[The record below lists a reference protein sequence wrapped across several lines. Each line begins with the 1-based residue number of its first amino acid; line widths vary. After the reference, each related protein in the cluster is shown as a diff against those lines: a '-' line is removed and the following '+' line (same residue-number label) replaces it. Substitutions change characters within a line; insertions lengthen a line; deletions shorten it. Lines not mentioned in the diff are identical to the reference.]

1 MNLEPKKTTAS
12 GLPRMEVHECTDKIR
27 ITDDGEAY
35 YGITKKAAI
44 AEASRCLHC
53 PKPRCQIGCPNH
65 INIPEFV
72 FEIANG
78 NIAEAAKKLALQSTM
93 SAVCGRLCNQNKQCE
108 GSCVLG
114 IRGKPV
120 AIGALERFAADFV
133 RINGY
138 SSVPAC
144 KPPTGKYI
152 AIIGLGPAGITAAE
166 KLAEMG
172 HAVEVFE
179 GRDLPGGVMM
189 YGIPEFRLPRE
200 IVFERVSR
208 LEKMGVGIHYGIG
221 IGEPP
226 YSLDELRERYDAV
239 LVATG
244 AWKPITMYIAGEY
257 AKGVYTANE
266 FLGRFNLSTMAGDR
280 MMVSPI
286 RAKNVI
292 TIGGGNV
299 AIDTSRV
306 ALRCGAKSTLVY
318 RRTIKD
324 MPARADEI
332 ELARSEGVEMLENTL
347 QKKILYNESGSVY
360 GIECI
365 KTQMGEPD
373 ASGRRVP
380 VEIPGSEFIL
390 GCDTVILSTGS
401 KPRDRLAR
409 NCMHLKLNP
418 NGTIAVDPKT
428 LQTSMEGVFA
438 CGDVVTGP
446 LTIVAAMVQAKQVSE
461 SIDNYLKGGTP
472 DAAESASEPA
482 PDGAQK

>member
-1 MNLEPKKTTAS
+1 MSSENKKLTAS
-12 GLPRMEVHECTDKIR
+12 GLPRMDVHECTEKIR

-35 YGITKKAAI
+35 YGITKKAAM

-72 FEIANG
+72 YEIASG
-78 NIAEAAKKLALQSTM
+78 NVAEAAKKLASQSTM
-93 SAVCGRLCNQNKQCE
+93 SAICGRLCNQSKQCE

-120 AIGALERFAADFV
+120 AIGALERFAADYV
-133 RINGY
+133 RINGHTY
-138 SSVPAC
+138 IPEC
-144 KPPTGKYI
+144 KPPTGKHT

-166 KLAEMG
+166 KLTEMG

-179 GRDLPGGVMM
+179 GRDLPGGVTM

-200 IVFERVSR
+200 IVFERISR
-208 LEKMGVGIHYGIG
+208 LEKMGVNIHYGIG

-226 YSLDELRERYDAV
+226 YSLDELRERYDSV

-244 AWKPITMYIAGEY
+244 AWRPITMYIAGEY
-257 AKGVYTANE
+257 AKGVYTSNE
-266 FLGRFNLSTMAGDR
+266 FLARFNLSTMAGDR

-286 RAKNVI
+286 HAENVI

-306 ALRCGAKSTLVY
+306 ALRCGAKSTVVY
-318 RRTIKD
+318 RRTIEE

-332 ELARSEGVEMLENTL
+332 EIARSEGVEIIGNTL
-347 QKKILYNESGSVY
+347 QKKILYNQSGNVY
-360 GIECI
+360 GIECV

-380 VEIPGSEFIL
+380 VEIEGSEFVL
-390 GCDTVILSTGS
+390 NCDTVILSTGS

-418 NGTIAVDPKT
+418 NGTIAVDPNT
-428 LQTSMEGVFA
+428 LQTSMAGVFA

-446 LTIVAAMVQAKQVSE
+446 LTIVGAIVQAKQ
-461 SIDNYLKGGTP
+461 
-472 DAAESASEPA
+472 AAESMDKYLRGEL
-482 PDGAQK
+482 Q

>member
-1 MNLEPKKTTAS
+1 MSSENKKLTAS
-12 GLPRMEVHECTDKIR
+12 GLPRMDVHECTEKIR

-35 YGITKKAAI
+35 YGITKKTAM

-72 FEIANG
+72 YEIANG
-78 NIAEAAKKLALQSTM
+78 NVAEAAKKLASQSTM
-93 SAVCGRLCNQNKQCE
+93 SAICGRLCNQSKQCE

-120 AIGALERFAADFV
+120 AIGALERFAADYV
-133 RINGY
+133 RINGHTY
-138 SSVPAC
+138 IPEC
-144 KPPTGKYI
+144 KPPTGKHT

-166 KLAEMG
+166 KLTEMG

-179 GRDLPGGVMM
+179 GRDLPGGVTM

-200 IVFERVSR
+200 IVFERISR
-208 LEKMGVGIHYGIG
+208 LEKMGVNIHYGIG

-226 YSLDELRERYDAV
+226 YSLDELRERYDSV

-244 AWKPITMYIAGEY
+244 AWRPITMYIAGEY
-257 AKGVYTANE
+257 AKGVYTSNE
-266 FLGRFNLSTMAGDR
+266 FLARFNLSTMAGDR

-286 RAKNVI
+286 HAENVI

-306 ALRCGAKSTLVY
+306 ALRCGAKSTVVY
-318 RRTIKD
+318 RRTIEE

-332 ELARSEGVEMLENTL
+332 EIARSEGVEIIGNTL
-347 QKKILYNESGSVY
+347 QKKILYNQSGNVY
-360 GIECI
+360 GIECV

-380 VEIPGSEFIL
+380 VEIEGSEFVL
-390 GCDTVILSTGS
+390 NCDTVILSTGS

-418 NGTIAVDPKT
+418 NGTIAVDPNT

-446 LTIVAAMVQAKQVSE
+446 LTIVGAMVQAKQ
-461 SIDNYLKGGTP
+461 
-472 DAAESASEPA
+472 AAESMDKYLRGEL
-482 PDGAQK
+482 Q

>member
-1 MNLEPKKTTAS
+1 MSSENKKLTAS
-12 GLPRMEVHECTDKIR
+12 GLPRMDVHECTEKIR

-35 YGITKKAAI
+35 YGITKKAAM

-72 FEIANG
+72 YEIANG
-78 NIAEAAKKLALQSTM
+78 NVAEAAKKLATQSTM
-93 SAVCGRLCNQNKQCE
+93 SAICGRLCNQSKQCE

-120 AIGALERFAADFV
+120 AIGALERFAADYV
-133 RINGY
+133 RINGHTHI
-138 SSVPAC
+138 PEC
-144 KPPTGKYI
+144 KPPTGKHT

-166 KLAEMG
+166 KLSEMG

-179 GRDLPGGVMM
+179 GRDLPGGVTM

-200 IVFERVSR
+200 IVFERISR
-208 LEKMGVGIHYGIG
+208 LEKMGVNIHYGIG

-226 YSLDELRERYDAV
+226 YSLDELRERYDSV

-244 AWKPITMYIAGEY
+244 AWRPITMYIAGEY
-257 AKGVYTANE
+257 AKGVYTSNE
-266 FLGRFNLSTMAGDR
+266 FLARFNLSTMAGDR

-286 RAKNVI
+286 HAENVI

-306 ALRCGAKSTLVY
+306 ALRCGAKSTVVY
-318 RRTIKD
+318 RRSVEE

-332 ELARSEGVEMLENTL
+332 EIARSEGVEIIGNTL
-347 QKKILYNESGSVY
+347 QKKILYNKTGNVY
-360 GIECI
+360 GIECV
-365 KTQMGEPD
+365 KTQTGEPD

-380 VEIPGSEFIL
+380 VEIEGSEFVL
-390 GCDTVILSTGS
+390 NCDTVILSTGS

-418 NGTIAVDPKT
+418 NGTIAVDPQT
-428 LQTSMEGVFA
+428 LQTSMAGVFA

-446 LTIVAAMVQAKQVSE
+446 LTIVGAMVQAKQ
-461 SIDNYLKGGTP
+461 
-472 DAAESASEPA
+472 AAESMDKYLRGEL
-482 PDGAQK
+482 Q

>member
-1 MNLEPKKTTAS
+1 MSSENKKLTAS
-12 GLPRMEVHECTDKIR
+12 GLPRMDVHECTEKIR

-35 YGITKKAAI
+35 YGITKKAAM

-72 FEIANG
+72 YEIANG
-78 NIAEAAKKLALQSTM
+78 NVAEAAKKLATQSTM
-93 SAVCGRLCNQNKQCE
+93 SAICGRLCNQSKQCE

-120 AIGALERFAADFV
+120 AIGALERFAADYV
-133 RINGY
+133 RINGHTHI
-138 SSVPAC
+138 PEC
-144 KPPTGKYI
+144 KPPTGKHT

-166 KLAEMG
+166 KLSEMG

-179 GRDLPGGVMM
+179 GRDLPGGVTM

-200 IVFERVSR
+200 IVFERISR
-208 LEKMGVGIHYGIG
+208 LEKMGVNIHYGIG

-226 YSLDELRERYDAV
+226 YSLDELRERYDSV

-244 AWKPITMYIAGEY
+244 AWRPITMYIAGEY
-257 AKGVYTANE
+257 AKGVYTSNE
-266 FLGRFNLSTMAGDR
+266 FLARFNLSTMAGDR

-286 RAKNVI
+286 HAENVI

-306 ALRCGAKSTLVY
+306 ALRCGAKSTVVY
-318 RRTIKD
+318 RRSVEE

-332 ELARSEGVEMLENTL
+332 EIARSEGVEIIGNTL
-347 QKKILYNESGSVY
+347 QKKILYNKTGNVY
-360 GIECI
+360 GIECV

-380 VEIPGSEFIL
+380 VEIEGSEFVL
-390 GCDTVILSTGS
+390 NCDSVILSTGS

-418 NGTIAVDPKT
+418 NGTIAVDPQT
-428 LQTSMEGVFA
+428 LQTSMAGVFA

-446 LTIVAAMVQAKQVSE
+446 LTIVGAMVQAKQ
-461 SIDNYLKGGTP
+461 
-472 DAAESASEPA
+472 AAESMDKYLRGEL
-482 PDGAQK
+482 Q

>member
-1 MNLEPKKTTAS
+1 MSSENKKLTAS
-12 GLPRMEVHECTDKIR
+12 GLPRMDVHECTEKIR

-35 YGITKKAAI
+35 YGITKKAAM

-72 FEIANG
+72 YEIANG
-78 NIAEAAKKLALQSTM
+78 NVAEAAKKLATQSTM
-93 SAVCGRLCNQNKQCE
+93 SAICGRLCNQSKQCE

-114 IRGKPV
+114 IRGKSV
-120 AIGALERFAADFV
+120 AIGALERFAADYV
-133 RINGY
+133 RINGHTHI
-138 SSVPAC
+138 PEC
-144 KPPTGKYI
+144 KPPTGKHT

-166 KLAEMG
+166 KLSEMG

-179 GRDLPGGVMM
+179 GRDLPGGVTM

-200 IVFERVSR
+200 IVFERISR
-208 LEKMGVGIHYGIG
+208 LEKMGVNIHYGIG

-226 YSLDELRERYDAV
+226 YSLDELRERYDSV

-244 AWKPITMYIAGEY
+244 AWRPITMYIAGEY
-257 AKGVYTANE
+257 AKGVYTSNE
-266 FLGRFNLSTMAGDR
+266 FLARFNLSTMAGDR

-286 RAKNVI
+286 HAENVI

-306 ALRCGAKSTLVY
+306 ALRCGAKSTVVY
-318 RRTIKD
+318 RRSVEE

-332 ELARSEGVEMLENTL
+332 EIARSEGVEIIGNTL
-347 QKKILYNESGSVY
+347 QKKILYNKSGNVY
-360 GIECI
+360 GIECV

-380 VEIPGSEFIL
+380 VEIEGSEFVL
-390 GCDTVILSTGS
+390 NCDTVILSTGS

-418 NGTIAVDPKT
+418 NGTIAVDPQT

-446 LTIVAAMVQAKQVSE
+446 LTIVGAMVQAKQ
-461 SIDNYLKGGTP
+461 
-472 DAAESASEPA
+472 AAESMDKYLRGEL
-482 PDGAQK
+482 Q

>member
-1 MNLEPKKTTAS
+1 MDVPEST
-12 GLPRMEVHECTDKIR
+12 EKIR
-27 ITDDGEAY
+27 ITEDGESY

-53 PKPRCQIGCPNH
+53 PKPRCQTGCPNH
-65 INIPEFV
+65 NNIPEFV

-78 NIAEAAKKLALQSTM
+78 NIANAAKKLAEQSTM
-93 SAVCGRLCNQNKQCE
+93 SAICGRLCNQNKQCE

-138 SSVPAC
+138 SAVPEC
-144 KPPTGKYI
+144 QKPTGKYV

-166 KLAEMG
+166 KLAQMG
-172 HAVEVFE
+172 HTVEVFE
-179 GRDLPGGVMM
+179 GRDLPGGVLM

-200 IVFERVSR
+200 IVFERISR
-208 LEKMGVGIHYGIG
+208 LEKMGVRIHYGIG

-226 YSLDELRERYDAV
+226 YSLDELNERYDSV

-244 AWKPITMYIAGEY
+244 AWKPITMYIPGEY
-257 AKGVYTANE
+257 AKGVYSSNE
-266 FLGRFNLSTMAGDR
+266 FLSRFNLSTMAGDT
-280 MMVSPI
+280 MMVSPVH
-286 RAKNVI
+286 AKHAV

-299 AIDTSRV
+299 AMDTSRV

-318 RRTIKD
+318 RRSISE

-332 ELARSEGVEMLENTL
+332 EIAQKEGVEMLENTL
-347 QKKILYNESGSVY
+347 QKKILYNEAGCVY
-360 GIECI
+360 GIQCI
-365 KTQMGEPD
+365 KTKMGEPD

-380 VEIPGSEFIL
+380 VEIPGSEFVL
-390 GCDTVILSTGS
+390 ECDTVILSTGS

-409 NCMHLKLNP
+409 NCMHLKLNS
-418 NGTIAVDPKT
+418 NGTIAVDPQT
-428 LQTSMEGVFA
+428 LQTSMDGVFA

-446 LTIVAAMVQAKQVSE
+446 LTIVGAMVQAKQAVE
-461 SIDNYLKGGTP
+461 AMDKYMRGELK
-472 DAAESASEPA
+472 
-482 PDGAQK
+482 

>member
-1 MNLEPKKTTAS
+1 MSSENKKLTAS
-12 GLPRMEVHECTDKIR
+12 GLPRMDVHECTEKIR

-35 YGITKKAAI
+35 YGITKKAAM

-72 FEIANG
+72 YEIANG
-78 NIAEAAKKLALQSTM
+78 NVAEAAKKLATQSTM
-93 SAVCGRLCNQNKQCE
+93 SAICGRLCNQSKQCE

-120 AIGALERFAADFV
+120 AIGALERFAADYV
-133 RINGY
+133 RINGHTHI
-138 SSVPAC
+138 PEC
-144 KPPTGKYI
+144 KPPTGKHT

-166 KLAEMG
+166 KLSEMG

-179 GRDLPGGVMM
+179 GRDLPGGVTM

-200 IVFERVSR
+200 IVFERISL
-208 LEKMGVGIHYGIG
+208 LEKMGVNIHYGIG

-226 YSLDELRERYDAV
+226 YSLDELRERYDSV

-244 AWKPITMYIAGEY
+244 AWRPITMYIAGEY
-257 AKGVYTANE
+257 AKGVYTSNE
-266 FLGRFNLSTMAGDR
+266 FLARFNLSTMAGDR

-286 RAKNVI
+286 HAENVI

-306 ALRCGAKSTLVY
+306 ALRCGAKSTVVY
-318 RRTIKD
+318 RRSVEE

-332 ELARSEGVEMLENTL
+332 EIARSEGVEIIGNTL
-347 QKKILYNESGSVY
+347 QKKILYNKTGNVY
-360 GIECI
+360 GIECV

-380 VEIPGSEFIL
+380 VEIEGSEFVL
-390 GCDTVILSTGS
+390 NCDTVILSTGS

-418 NGTIAVDPKT
+418 NGTIAVDPQT
-428 LQTSMEGVFA
+428 LQTSMAGVFA

-446 LTIVAAMVQAKQVSE
+446 LTIVGAMVQAKQ
-461 SIDNYLKGGTP
+461 
-472 DAAESASEPA
+472 AAESMDKYLRGEL
-482 PDGAQK
+482 Q

>member
-1 MNLEPKKTTAS
+1 MSSENKKLTAS
-12 GLPRMEVHECTDKIR
+12 GLPRMDVHECTEKIR

-35 YGITKKAAI
+35 YGITKKAAM

-72 FEIANG
+72 YEIANG
-78 NIAEAAKKLALQSTM
+78 NVAEAAKKLASQSTM
-93 SAVCGRLCNQNKQCE
+93 SAICGRLCNQSKQCE

-120 AIGALERFAADFV
+120 AIGALERFAADYV
-133 RINGY
+133 RINGHTY
-138 SSVPAC
+138 IPEC
-144 KPPTGKYI
+144 KPPTGKHT

-166 KLAEMG
+166 KLTEMG

-179 GRDLPGGVMM
+179 GRDLPGGVTM

-200 IVFERVSR
+200 IVFERISR
-208 LEKMGVGIHYGIG
+208 LEKMGVNIHYGIG

-226 YSLDELRERYDAV
+226 YSLDELRERYDSV

-244 AWKPITMYIAGEY
+244 AWRPITMYIAGEY
-257 AKGVYTANE
+257 AKGVYTSNE
-266 FLGRFNLSTMAGDR
+266 FLARFNLSTMAGDR

-286 RAKNVI
+286 HAENVI

-306 ALRCGAKSTLVY
+306 ALRCGAKSTVVY
-318 RRTIKD
+318 RRTIEE

-332 ELARSEGVEMLENTL
+332 EIARSEGVEIIGNTL
-347 QKKILYNESGSVY
+347 QKKILYNQSGNVY
-360 GIECI
+360 GIECV

-380 VEIPGSEFIL
+380 VEIEGSEFVL
-390 GCDTVILSTGS
+390 NCDTVILSTGS

-418 NGTIAVDPKT
+418 NGTIAVDPNT
-428 LQTSMEGVFA
+428 LQTSMAGVFA

-446 LTIVAAMVQAKQVSE
+446 LTIVGAMVQAKQ
-461 SIDNYLKGGTP
+461 
-472 DAAESASEPA
+472 AAESMDKYLRGEL
-482 PDGAQK
+482 Q

>member
-1 MNLEPKKTTAS
+1 MSSENKKLTAS
-12 GLPRMEVHECTDKIR
+12 GLPRMDVHECTEKIR

-35 YGITKKAAI
+35 YGITKKAAM

-72 FEIANG
+72 YEIANG
-78 NIAEAAKKLALQSTM
+78 NVAEAAKKLATQSTM
-93 SAVCGRLCNQNKQCE
+93 SAICGRLCNQSKQCE

-120 AIGALERFAADFV
+120 AIGALERFAADYV
-133 RINGY
+133 RINGHTHI
-138 SSVPAC
+138 PEC
-144 KPPTGKYI
+144 KPPTGKHT

-166 KLAEMG
+166 KLSEMG

-179 GRDLPGGVMM
+179 GRDLPGGVTM

-200 IVFERVSR
+200 IVFERISR
-208 LEKMGVGIHYGIG
+208 LEKMGVNIHYGIG

-226 YSLDELRERYDAV
+226 YSLDELRERYDSV

-244 AWKPITMYIAGEY
+244 AWRPITMYIAGEY
-257 AKGVYTANE
+257 AKGVYTSNE
-266 FLGRFNLSTMAGDR
+266 FLARFNLSTMAGDR

-286 RAKNVI
+286 HAENVI

-306 ALRCGAKSTLVY
+306 ALRCGAKSTVVY
-318 RRTIKD
+318 RRSVEE

-332 ELARSEGVEMLENTL
+332 EIARSEGVEIIGTTL
-347 QKKILYNESGSVY
+347 QKKILYNKTGNVY
-360 GIECI
+360 GIECV

-380 VEIPGSEFIL
+380 VEIEGSEFVL
-390 GCDTVILSTGS
+390 NCDTVILSTGS

-418 NGTIAVDPKT
+418 NGTIAVDPQT
-428 LQTSMEGVFA
+428 LQTSMAGVFA

-446 LTIVAAMVQAKQVSE
+446 LTIVGAMVQAKQ
-461 SIDNYLKGGTP
+461 
-472 DAAESASEPA
+472 AAESMDKYLRGEL
-482 PDGAQK
+482 Q

>member
-1 MNLEPKKTTAS
+1 MSSENKKLTAS
-12 GLPRMEVHECTDKIR
+12 GLPRMDVHECTEKIR

-35 YGITKKAAI
+35 YGITKKAAM

-53 PKPRCQIGCPNH
+53 PKPRCQTGCPNH

-72 FEIANG
+72 YEIANG
-78 NIAEAAKKLALQSTM
+78 NVAEAAKKLATQSTM
-93 SAVCGRLCNQNKQCE
+93 SAICGRLCNQSKQCE

-120 AIGALERFAADFV
+120 AIGALERFAADYV
-133 RINGY
+133 RINGHTHI
-138 SSVPAC
+138 PEC
-144 KPPTGKYI
+144 KPPTGKHT

-166 KLAEMG
+166 KLSEMG

-179 GRDLPGGVMM
+179 GRDLPGGVTM

-200 IVFERVSR
+200 IVFERISR
-208 LEKMGVGIHYGIG
+208 LEKMGVNIHYGIG

-226 YSLDELRERYDAV
+226 YSLDELRERYDSV

-244 AWKPITMYIAGEY
+244 AWRPITMYIAGEY
-257 AKGVYTANE
+257 AKGVYTSNE
-266 FLGRFNLSTMAGDR
+266 FLARFNLSTMAGDR

-286 RAKNVI
+286 HAENVI

-306 ALRCGAKSTLVY
+306 ALRCGAKSTVVY
-318 RRTIKD
+318 RRSVEE

-332 ELARSEGVEMLENTL
+332 EIARSEGVEIIGNTL
-347 QKKILYNESGSVY
+347 QKKILYNKTGNVY
-360 GIECI
+360 GIECV

-380 VEIPGSEFIL
+380 VEIEGSEFVL
-390 GCDTVILSTGS
+390 NCDTVILSTGS

-418 NGTIAVDPKT
+418 NGTIAVDPQT
-428 LQTSMEGVFA
+428 LQTSMAGVFA

-446 LTIVAAMVQAKQVSE
+446 LTIVGAMVQAKQ
-461 SIDNYLKGGTP
+461 
-472 DAAESASEPA
+472 AAESMDKYLRGEL
-482 PDGAQK
+482 Q

>member
-1 MNLEPKKTTAS
+1 MSSENKKLTAS
-12 GLPRMEVHECTDKIR
+12 GLPRMDVHECTEKIR

-35 YGITKKAAI
+35 YGITKKAAM

-53 PKPRCQIGCPNH
+53 PKPRCQIGCPKH

-72 FEIANG
+72 YEIANG
-78 NIAEAAKKLALQSTM
+78 NVAEAAKKLATQSTM
-93 SAVCGRLCNQNKQCE
+93 SAICGRLCNQSKQCE

-120 AIGALERFAADFV
+120 AIGALERFAADYV
-133 RINGY
+133 RINGHTHI
-138 SSVPAC
+138 PEC
-144 KPPTGKYI
+144 KPPTGKHT

-166 KLAEMG
+166 KLSEMG

-179 GRDLPGGVMM
+179 GRDLPGGVTM

-200 IVFERVSR
+200 IVFERISL
-208 LEKMGVGIHYGIG
+208 LEKMGVNIHYGIG

-226 YSLDELRERYDAV
+226 YSLDELRERYDSV

-244 AWKPITMYIAGEY
+244 AWRPITMYIAGEY
-257 AKGVYTANE
+257 AKGVYTSNE
-266 FLGRFNLSTMAGDR
+266 FLARFNLSTMAGDR

-286 RAKNVI
+286 HAENVI

-306 ALRCGAKSTLVY
+306 ALRCGAKSTVVY
-318 RRTIKD
+318 RRSVEE

-332 ELARSEGVEMLENTL
+332 EIARSEGVEIIGNTL
-347 QKKILYNESGSVY
+347 QKKILYNKTGNVY
-360 GIECI
+360 GIECV

-380 VEIPGSEFIL
+380 VEIEGSEFVL
-390 GCDTVILSTGS
+390 NCDTVILSTGS

-418 NGTIAVDPKT
+418 NGTIAVDPQT
-428 LQTSMEGVFA
+428 LQTSMAGVFA

-446 LTIVAAMVQAKQVSE
+446 LTIVGAMVQAKQ
-461 SIDNYLKGGTP
+461 
-472 DAAESASEPA
+472 AAESMDKYLRGEL
-482 PDGAQK
+482 Q

>member
-1 MNLEPKKTTAS
+1 MSSENKKLTAS
-12 GLPRMEVHECTDKIR
+12 GLPRMDVHECTEKIR

-35 YGITKKAAI
+35 YGITKKAAM

-53 PKPRCQIGCPNH
+53 PKPRCQTACPNH

-72 FEIANG
+72 YEIANG
-78 NIAEAAKKLALQSTM
+78 NVAEAAKKLATQSTM
-93 SAVCGRLCNQNKQCE
+93 SAICGRLCNQSKQCE

-120 AIGALERFAADFV
+120 AIGALERFAADYV
-133 RINGY
+133 RINGHTHI
-138 SSVPAC
+138 PEC
-144 KPPTGKYI
+144 KQPTGKHT

-166 KLAEMG
+166 KLSEMG

-179 GRDLPGGVMM
+179 GRDLPGGVTM

-200 IVFERVSR
+200 IVFERISR
-208 LEKMGVGIHYGIG
+208 LEKMGVNIHYGIG

-226 YSLDELRERYDAV
+226 YSLDELRERYDSV

-244 AWKPITMYIAGEY
+244 AWRPITMYIAGEY
-257 AKGVYTANE
+257 AKGVYTSNE
-266 FLGRFNLSTMAGDR
+266 FLARFNLSTMAGDR

-286 RAKNVI
+286 HAENVI

-306 ALRCGAKSTLVY
+306 ALRCGAKSTVVY
-318 RRTIKD
+318 RRSVEE

-332 ELARSEGVEMLENTL
+332 EIARSEGVEIIGNTL
-347 QKKILYNESGSVY
+347 QKKILYNKSGNVY
-360 GIECI
+360 GIECV

-373 ASGRRVP
+373 ASGRCVP
-380 VEIPGSEFIL
+380 VEIEGSEFVL
-390 GCDTVILSTGS
+390 NCDTVILSTGS

-418 NGTIAVDPKT
+418 NGTIAVDPQT

-446 LTIVAAMVQAKQVSE
+446 LTIVGAMVQAKQ
-461 SIDNYLKGGTP
+461 
-472 DAAESASEPA
+472 AAESMDKYLRGEL
-482 PDGAQK
+482 Q

>member
-1 MNLEPKKTTAS
+1 MSSENKKLTAS
-12 GLPRMEVHECTDKIR
+12 GLPRMDVHECTEKIR

-35 YGITKKAAI
+35 YGITKKAAM

-53 PKPRCQIGCPNH
+53 PKPRCQTGCPNH

-72 FEIANG
+72 YEIANG
-78 NIAEAAKKLALQSTM
+78 NVAEAAKKLASQSTM
-93 SAVCGRLCNQNKQCE
+93 SAICGRLCNQSKQCE

-114 IRGKPV
+114 IRGKSV
-120 AIGALERFAADFV
+120 AIGALERFAADYV
-133 RINGY
+133 RINGHTY
-138 SSVPAC
+138 IPEC
-144 KPPTGKYI
+144 KQPTGKHT

-166 KLAEMG
+166 KLTEMG

-179 GRDLPGGVMM
+179 GRDLPGGVTM

-200 IVFERVSR
+200 IVFERISR
-208 LEKMGVGIHYGIG
+208 LEKMGVNIHYGIG

-226 YSLDELRERYDAV
+226 YSLDELRERYDSV

-244 AWKPITMYIAGEY
+244 AWRPITMYIAGEY
-257 AKGVYTANE
+257 AKGVYTSNE
-266 FLGRFNLSTMAGDR
+266 FLARFNLSTMAGDR

-286 RAKNVI
+286 HAENVI

-306 ALRCGAKSTLVY
+306 ALRCGAKSTVVY
-318 RRTIKD
+318 RRTVEE

-332 ELARSEGVEMLENTL
+332 EIARSEGVEIIGNTL
-347 QKKILYNESGSVY
+347 QKKILYNKSGNVY
-360 GIECI
+360 GIECV
-365 KTQMGEPD
+365 KTKMGEPD
-373 ASGRRVP
+373 ASGRRAP
-380 VEIPGSEFIL
+380 VEIEGSEFVL
-390 GCDTVILSTGS
+390 NCDTVILSTGS

-418 NGTIAVDPKT
+418 NGTLAVDPNT

-446 LTIVAAMVQAKQVSE
+446 LTIVGAMVQAKQ
-461 SIDNYLKGGTP
+461 
-472 DAAESASEPA
+472 AAESMDKYLRGEL
-482 PDGAQK
+482 

>member
-1 MNLEPKKTTAS
+1 MSSENKKLTAS
-12 GLPRMEVHECTDKIR
+12 GLPRMDVHECTEKIR

-35 YGITKKAAI
+35 YGITKKAAM

-53 PKPRCQIGCPNH
+53 PKPRCQTACPNH

-72 FEIANG
+72 YEIANG
-78 NIAEAAKKLALQSTM
+78 NVAEAAKKLATQSTM
-93 SAVCGRLCNQNKQCE
+93 SAICGRLCNQSKQCE

-120 AIGALERFAADFV
+120 AIGALERFAADYV
-133 RINGY
+133 RINGHTHI
-138 SSVPAC
+138 PEC
-144 KPPTGKYI
+144 KPPTGKHT

-166 KLAEMG
+166 KLSEMG

-179 GRDLPGGVMM
+179 GRDLPGGVTM

-200 IVFERVSR
+200 IVFERISR
-208 LEKMGVGIHYGIG
+208 LEKMGVNIHYGIG

-226 YSLDELRERYDAV
+226 YSLDELRERYDSV

-244 AWKPITMYIAGEY
+244 AWRPITMYIAGEY
-257 AKGVYTANE
+257 AKGVYTSNE
-266 FLGRFNLSTMAGDR
+266 FLARFNLSTMAGDR

-286 RAKNVI
+286 HAENVI

-306 ALRCGAKSTLVY
+306 ALRCGAKSTVVY
-318 RRTIKD
+318 RRSVEE

-332 ELARSEGVEMLENTL
+332 EIARSEGVEIIGNTL
-347 QKKILYNESGSVY
+347 QKKILYNKSGNVY
-360 GIECI
+360 GIECV

-380 VEIPGSEFIL
+380 VEIEGSEFVL
-390 GCDTVILSTGS
+390 NCDTVILSTGS

-418 NGTIAVDPKT
+418 NGTIAVNPQT

-438 CGDVVTGP
+438 SGDVVTGP
-446 LTIVAAMVQAKQVSE
+446 LTIVGAMVQAKQ
-461 SIDNYLKGGTP
+461 
-472 DAAESASEPA
+472 AAESMDKYLRGEL
-482 PDGAQK
+482 Q

>member
-1 MNLEPKKTTAS
+1 MSSENKKLTAS
-12 GLPRMEVHECTDKIR
+12 GLPRMDVHECTEKIR
-27 ITDDGEAY
+27 ITDDGESY
-35 YGITKKAAI
+35 YGITKKAAM

-72 FEIANG
+72 YEIANG
-78 NIAEAAKKLALQSTM
+78 NVAEAAKKLATQSTM
-93 SAVCGRLCNQNKQCE
+93 SAICGRLCNQSKQCE

-120 AIGALERFAADFV
+120 AIGALERFAADYV
-133 RINGY
+133 RINGHTHI
-138 SSVPAC
+138 PEC
-144 KPPTGKYI
+144 KPPTGKHT

-166 KLAEMG
+166 KLSEMG

-179 GRDLPGGVMM
+179 GRDLPGGVTM

-200 IVFERVSR
+200 IVFERISR
-208 LEKMGVGIHYGIG
+208 LEKMGVNIHYGIG

-226 YSLDELRERYDAV
+226 YSLDELRERYDSV

-244 AWKPITMYIAGEY
+244 AWRPITMYIAGEY
-257 AKGVYTANE
+257 AKGVYTSNE
-266 FLGRFNLSTMAGDR
+266 FLARFNLSTMAGDR

-286 RAKNVI
+286 HAENVI

-306 ALRCGAKSTLVY
+306 ALRCGAKSTVVY
-318 RRTIKD
+318 RRSVEE

-332 ELARSEGVEMLENTL
+332 EIARSEGVEIIGNTL
-347 QKKILYNESGSVY
+347 QKKILYNKSGNVY
-360 GIECI
+360 GIECV

-380 VEIPGSEFIL
+380 VEIEGSEFVL
-390 GCDTVILSTGS
+390 NCDTVILSTGS

-418 NGTIAVDPKT
+418 NGTIAVDPQT
-428 LQTSMEGVFA
+428 LQTSMAGVFA

-446 LTIVAAMVQAKQVSE
+446 LTIVGAMVQAKQ
-461 SIDNYLKGGTP
+461 
-472 DAAESASEPA
+472 AAESMDKYLRGEL
-482 PDGAQK
+482 Q

>member
-1 MNLEPKKTTAS
+1 MNSEKPKTIAS
-12 GLPRMEVHECTDKIR
+12 GLPRMEVCESTDKIR
-27 ITDDGEAY
+27 ITEDGEAY
-35 YGITKKAAI
+35 YGITKKAAM

-53 PKPRCQIGCPNH
+53 PKPRCQVGCPNH
-65 INIPEFV
+65 INIPEFIL
-72 FEIANG
+72 EIANG
-78 NIAEAAKKLALQSTM
+78 NVGVAAKKLALQSTM
-93 SAVCGRLCNQNKQCE
+93 SAICGRLCNQNKQCE
-108 GSCVLG
+108 GACVLG

-138 SSVPAC
+138 SEVPEC
-144 KPPTGKYI
+144 KAPTGKHI

-179 GRDLPGGVMM
+179 GRDLPGGVTM

-200 IVFERVSR
+200 IVFERVRR
-208 LEKMGVGIHYGIG
+208 LEKMGVRIHYGIG

-226 YSLDELRERYDAV
+226 YSLDELRERYDSV

-244 AWKPITMYIAGEY
+244 AWRPITMYIAGEY
-257 AKGVYTANE
+257 AKGVYTSNE
-266 FLGRFNLSTMAGDR
+266 FLARFNLSTMAGDR
-280 MMVSPI
+280 MMISPI

-299 AIDTSRV
+299 AIDTSRA

-318 RRTIKD
+318 RRTLAD
-324 MPARADEI
+324 MPARSDEI
-332 ELARSEGVEMLENTL
+332 EIARKEGVEMLENTL
-347 QKKILYNESGSVY
+347 QKKILYNESGNVY
-360 GIECI
+360 GVECI
-365 KTQMGEPD
+365 KTKMGEPD

-380 VEIPGSEFIL
+380 VEIAGSEFTL
-390 GCDTVILSTGS
+390 CCDTVILSTGS

-409 NCMHLKLNP
+409 NCMHLRLNP
-418 NGTIAVDPKT
+418 NGTIEVNPET

-446 LTIVAAMVQAKQVSE
+446 LTIVGAMVQAKQVAKNM
-461 SIDNYLKGGTP
+461 DKYLKGELESSCTSKNNIDSCTP
-472 DAAESASEPA
+472 N
-482 PDGAQK
+482 Q

>member
-1 MNLEPKKTTAS
+1 MSSENKKLTAS
-12 GLPRMEVHECTDKIR
+12 GLPRMDVHECTEKIR

-35 YGITKKAAI
+35 YGITKKAAM

-72 FEIANG
+72 YEIASG
-78 NIAEAAKKLALQSTM
+78 NVAEAAKKLASQSTM
-93 SAVCGRLCNQNKQCE
+93 SAICGRLCNQSKQCE

-120 AIGALERFAADFV
+120 AIGALERFAADYV
-133 RINGY
+133 RINGHTY
-138 SSVPAC
+138 IPEC
-144 KPPTGKYI
+144 KPPTGKHT

-166 KLAEMG
+166 KLTEMG

-179 GRDLPGGVMM
+179 GRDLPGGVTM

-200 IVFERVSR
+200 IVFERISR
-208 LEKMGVGIHYGIG
+208 LEKMGVNIHYGIG

-226 YSLDELRERYDAV
+226 YSLDELRERYDSV

-244 AWKPITMYIAGEY
+244 AWRPITMYIAGEY
-257 AKGVYTANE
+257 AKGVYTSNE
-266 FLGRFNLSTMAGDR
+266 FLARFNLSTMAGDR

-286 RAKNVI
+286 HAENVI

-306 ALRCGAKSTLVY
+306 ALRCGAKSTVVY
-318 RRTIKD
+318 RRTIEE

-332 ELARSEGVEMLENTL
+332 EIARSEGVEIIGNTL
-347 QKKILYNESGSVY
+347 QKKILYNQSGNVY
-360 GIECI
+360 GIECV

-380 VEIPGSEFIL
+380 VEIEGSEFVL
-390 GCDTVILSTGS
+390 NCDTVILSTGS

-418 NGTIAVDPKT
+418 NGTIAVDPNT
-428 LQTSMEGVFA
+428 LQTSMAGVFA

-446 LTIVAAMVQAKQVSE
+446 LTIVGAMVQAKQ
-461 SIDNYLKGGTP
+461 
-472 DAAESASEPA
+472 AAESMDKYLRGEL
-482 PDGAQK
+482 Q

>member
-1 MNLEPKKTTAS
+1 MSSENKKLTAS
-12 GLPRMEVHECTDKIR
+12 GLPRMDVHECTEKIR

-35 YGITKKAAI
+35 YGITKKAAM

-72 FEIANG
+72 YEIANG
-78 NIAEAAKKLALQSTM
+78 NVAEAAKKLATQSTM
-93 SAVCGRLCNQNKQCE
+93 SAICGRLCNQNKQCE

-120 AIGALERFAADFV
+120 AIGALERFAADYV
-133 RINGY
+133 RINGHTHI
-138 SSVPAC
+138 PEC
-144 KPPTGKYI
+144 KPPTGKHT

-166 KLAEMG
+166 KLSEMG

-179 GRDLPGGVMM
+179 GRDLPGGVTM

-200 IVFERVSR
+200 IVFERISR
-208 LEKMGVGIHYGIG
+208 LEKMGVNIHYGIG

-226 YSLDELRERYDAV
+226 YSLDELRERYDSV

-244 AWKPITMYIAGEY
+244 AWRPITMYIAGEY
-257 AKGVYTANE
+257 AKGVYTSNE
-266 FLGRFNLSTMAGDR
+266 FLARFNLSTMAGDR

-286 RAKNVI
+286 HAENVI

-306 ALRCGAKSTLVY
+306 ALRCGAKSTVVY
-318 RRTIKD
+318 RRSVEE

-332 ELARSEGVEMLENTL
+332 EIARSEGVEIIGNTL
-347 QKKILYNESGSVY
+347 QKKILYNKTGNVY
-360 GIECI
+360 GIECV

-380 VEIPGSEFIL
+380 VEIEGSEFVL
-390 GCDTVILSTGS
+390 NCDTVILSTGS

-418 NGTIAVDPKT
+418 NGTIAVDPQT
-428 LQTSMEGVFA
+428 LQTSMAGVFA

-446 LTIVAAMVQAKQVSE
+446 LTIVGAMVQAKQ
-461 SIDNYLKGGTP
+461 
-472 DAAESASEPA
+472 AAESMDKYLRGEL
-482 PDGAQK
+482 Q

>member
-1 MNLEPKKTTAS
+1 MSSENKKLTAS
-12 GLPRMEVHECTDKIR
+12 GLPRMDVHECTEKIR

-35 YGITKKAAI
+35 YGITKKAAM

-72 FEIANG
+72 YEIANG
-78 NIAEAAKKLALQSTM
+78 NVAEAAKKLATQSTM
-93 SAVCGRLCNQNKQCE
+93 SAICGRLCNQSKQCE

-120 AIGALERFAADFV
+120 AIGALERFAADYV
-133 RINGY
+133 RINGHTHI
-138 SSVPAC
+138 PEC
-144 KPPTGKYI
+144 KPPTGKHT

-166 KLAEMG
+166 KLSEMG

-179 GRDLPGGVMM
+179 GRDLPGGVTM

-200 IVFERVSR
+200 IVFERISR
-208 LEKMGVGIHYGIG
+208 LEKMGVNIHYGIG

-226 YSLDELRERYDAV
+226 YSLDELRERYDSV

-244 AWKPITMYIAGEY
+244 AWRPITMYIAGEY
-257 AKGVYTANE
+257 AKGVYTSNE
-266 FLGRFNLSTMAGDR
+266 FLARFNLSTMAGDR

-286 RAKNVI
+286 HAENVI

-306 ALRCGAKSTLVY
+306 ALRCGAKSTVVY
-318 RRTIKD
+318 RRSVEE

-332 ELARSEGVEMLENTL
+332 EIARSEGVEIIGNTL
-347 QKKILYNESGSVY
+347 QKKILYNKSGNVY
-360 GIECI
+360 GIDCV

-380 VEIPGSEFIL
+380 VEIEGSEFVL
-390 GCDTVILSTGS
+390 NCDTVILSTGS

-418 NGTIAVDPKT
+418 NGTIAVDPQT
-428 LQTSMEGVFA
+428 LQTSMAGVFA

-446 LTIVAAMVQAKQVSE
+446 LTIVGAMVQAKQAADSM
-461 SIDNYLKGGTP
+461 DKYLRG
-472 DAAESASEPA
+472 EL
-482 PDGAQK
+482 Q

>member
-1 MNLEPKKTTAS
+1 MSSENKKLTAS
-12 GLPRMEVHECTDKIR
+12 GFPRMDVHECTEKIR

-35 YGITKKAAI
+35 YGITKKAAM

-72 FEIANG
+72 YEIANG
-78 NIAEAAKKLALQSTM
+78 NVAEAAKKLATQSTM
-93 SAVCGRLCNQNKQCE
+93 SAICGRLCNQSKQCE

-120 AIGALERFAADFV
+120 AIGALERFAADYV
-133 RINGY
+133 RINGHTHI
-138 SSVPAC
+138 PEC
-144 KPPTGKYI
+144 KPPTGKHT

-166 KLAEMG
+166 KLSEMG

-179 GRDLPGGVMM
+179 GRDLPGGVTM

-200 IVFERVSR
+200 IVFERISR
-208 LEKMGVGIHYGIG
+208 LEKMGVNIHYGIG

-226 YSLDELRERYDAV
+226 YSLDELRERYDSV

-244 AWKPITMYIAGEY
+244 AWRPITMYIAGEY
-257 AKGVYTANE
+257 AKGVYTSNE
-266 FLGRFNLSTMAGDR
+266 FLARFNLSTMAGDR

-286 RAKNVI
+286 HAENVI

-306 ALRCGAKSTLVY
+306 ALRCGAKSTVVY
-318 RRTIKD
+318 RRSVEE

-332 ELARSEGVEMLENTL
+332 EIARSEGVEIIGNTL
-347 QKKILYNESGSVY
+347 QKKILYNKTGNVY
-360 GIECI
+360 GIECV

-380 VEIPGSEFIL
+380 VEIEGSEFVL
-390 GCDTVILSTGS
+390 NCDTVILSTGS

-418 NGTIAVDPKT
+418 NGTIAVDPQT
-428 LQTSMEGVFA
+428 LQTSMAGVFA

-446 LTIVAAMVQAKQVSE
+446 LTIVGAMVQAKQ
-461 SIDNYLKGGTP
+461 
-472 DAAESASEPA
+472 AAESMDKYLRGEL
-482 PDGAQK
+482 Q

>member
-1 MNLEPKKTTAS
+1 MSSENKKLTAS
-12 GLPRMEVHECTDKIR
+12 GLPRMDVHECTEKIR

-35 YGITKKAAI
+35 YGITKKAAM

-72 FEIANG
+72 YEIANG
-78 NIAEAAKKLALQSTM
+78 NVAEAAKKLASQSTM
-93 SAVCGRLCNQNKQCE
+93 SAICGRLCNQSKQCE

-120 AIGALERFAADFV
+120 AIGALERFAADYV
-133 RINGY
+133 RINGHTY
-138 SSVPAC
+138 IPEC
-144 KPPTGKYI
+144 KPPTGKHT

-166 KLAEMG
+166 KLTEMG

-179 GRDLPGGVMM
+179 GRDLPGGVTM

-200 IVFERVSR
+200 IVFERISR
-208 LEKMGVGIHYGIG
+208 LEKMGVNIHYGIG

-226 YSLDELRERYDAV
+226 YSLDELRERYDSV

-244 AWKPITMYIAGEY
+244 AWRPITMYIAGEY
-257 AKGVYTANE
+257 AKGVYTSNE
-266 FLGRFNLSTMAGDR
+266 FLARFNLSTMAGDR

-286 RAKNVI
+286 HAENVI

-306 ALRCGAKSTLVY
+306 ALRCGAKSTVVY
-318 RRTIKD
+318 RRSVEE

-332 ELARSEGVEMLENTL
+332 EIARSEGVEIIGNTL
-347 QKKILYNESGSVY
+347 QKKILYNKSGNVY
-360 GIECI
+360 GIECV
-365 KTQMGEPD
+365 KTKMGEPD
-373 ASGRRVP
+373 ASGRRAP
-380 VEIPGSEFIL
+380 VEIEGSEFVL
-390 GCDTVILSTGS
+390 NCDTVILSTGS

-409 NCMHLKLNP
+409 NCMHLKLNQ
-418 NGTIAVDPKT
+418 NGTIAVDPNT
-428 LQTSMEGVFA
+428 LQTSMAGVFA

-446 LTIVAAMVQAKQVSE
+446 LTIVGAMVQAKQ
-461 SIDNYLKGGTP
+461 
-472 DAAESASEPA
+472 AAESMDKYLRGEL
-482 PDGAQK
+482 Q

>member
-1 MNLEPKKTTAS
+1 MSSENKKLTAS
-12 GLPRMEVHECTDKIR
+12 GLPRMDVHECTEKIR

-35 YGITKKAAI
+35 YGITKKAAM

-72 FEIANG
+72 YEIANG
-78 NIAEAAKKLALQSTM
+78 NVAEAAKKLATQSTM
-93 SAVCGRLCNQNKQCE
+93 SAICGRLCNQSKQCE

-120 AIGALERFAADFV
+120 AIGALERFAADYV
-133 RINGY
+133 RINGHTHI
-138 SSVPAC
+138 PEC
-144 KPPTGKYI
+144 KPPTGKHT

-166 KLAEMG
+166 KLSEMG

-179 GRDLPGGVMM
+179 GRDLPGGVTM

-200 IVFERVSR
+200 IVFERISR
-208 LEKMGVGIHYGIG
+208 LEKMGVNIHYGIG

-226 YSLDELRERYDAV
+226 YSLDELRERYDSV

-244 AWKPITMYIAGEY
+244 AWRPITMYIAGEY
-257 AKGVYTANE
+257 AKGVYTSNE
-266 FLGRFNLSTMAGDR
+266 FLARFNLSTMAGDR

-286 RAKNVI
+286 HAENVI

-306 ALRCGAKSTLVY
+306 ALRCGAKSTVVY
-318 RRTIKD
+318 RRSVD
-324 MPARADEI
+324 EMPARADEI
-332 ELARSEGVEMLENTL
+332 EIARSEGVEIIGNTL
-347 QKKILYNESGSVY
+347 QKKILYNKSGNVY
-360 GIECI
+360 GIECV

-380 VEIPGSEFIL
+380 VEIEGSEFVL
-390 GCDTVILSTGS
+390 NCDTVILSTGS

-418 NGTIAVDPKT
+418 NGTIAVDPQT
-428 LQTSMEGVFA
+428 LQTSMAGVFA

-446 LTIVAAMVQAKQVSE
+446 LTIVGAMVQAKQ
-461 SIDNYLKGGTP
+461 
-472 DAAESASEPA
+472 AAESMDKYLRGEL
-482 PDGAQK
+482 Q

>member
-1 MNLEPKKTTAS
+1 MSSENKKLTAS
-12 GLPRMEVHECTDKIR
+12 GLPRMDVHECTEKIR

-35 YGITKKAAI
+35 YGITKKAAM

-72 FEIANG
+72 YEIANG
-78 NIAEAAKKLALQSTM
+78 NVAEAAKKLATQSTM
-93 SAVCGRLCNQNKQCE
+93 SAICGRLCNQSKQCE

-120 AIGALERFAADFV
+120 AIGALERFAADYV
-133 RINGY
+133 RINGHTHI
-138 SSVPAC
+138 PEC
-144 KPPTGKYI
+144 KPPTGKHT

-166 KLAEMG
+166 KLSEMG

-179 GRDLPGGVMM
+179 GRDLPGGVTM

-200 IVFERVSR
+200 IVFERISR
-208 LEKMGVGIHYGIG
+208 LEKMGVNIHYGIG

-226 YSLDELRERYDAV
+226 YSLDELRERYDSV

-244 AWKPITMYIAGEY
+244 AWRPITMYIAGEY
-257 AKGVYTANE
+257 AKGVYTSNE
-266 FLGRFNLSTMAGDR
+266 FLARFNLSTMAGDR

-286 RAKNVI
+286 HAENVI

-306 ALRCGAKSTLVY
+306 ALRCGAKSTVVY
-318 RRTIKD
+318 RRSVEE

-332 ELARSEGVEMLENTL
+332 EIARSEGVEIIGNTL
-347 QKKILYNESGSVY
+347 QKKILYNKSGNVY
-360 GIECI
+360 GIECV

-380 VEIPGSEFIL
+380 VEIEGSEFVL
-390 GCDTVILSTGS
+390 NCDTVILSTGS

-418 NGTIAVDPKT
+418 NGTIAVDPQT

-446 LTIVAAMVQAKQVSE
+446 LTIVDAMVQAKQ
-461 SIDNYLKGGTP
+461 
-472 DAAESASEPA
+472 AAESMDKYLRGEL
-482 PDGAQK
+482 Q

>member
-1 MNLEPKKTTAS
+1 MSSENKKLTAS
-12 GLPRMEVHECTDKIR
+12 GLPRMDVHECTEKIR

-35 YGITKKAAI
+35 YGITKKAAM

-53 PKPRCQIGCPNH
+53 PKPRCQTACPNH

-72 FEIANG
+72 YEIANG
-78 NIAEAAKKLALQSTM
+78 NVAEAAKKLATQSTM
-93 SAVCGRLCNQNKQCE
+93 SAICGRLCNQSKQCE

-120 AIGALERFAADFV
+120 AIGALERFAADYV
-133 RINGY
+133 RINGHTHI
-138 SSVPAC
+138 PEC
-144 KPPTGKYI
+144 KPPTGKHT

-166 KLAEMG
+166 KLSEMG

-179 GRDLPGGVMM
+179 GRDLPGGVTM

-200 IVFERVSR
+200 IVFERISR
-208 LEKMGVGIHYGIG
+208 LEKMGVNIHYGIG

-226 YSLDELRERYDAV
+226 YSLDELRERYDSV

-244 AWKPITMYIAGEY
+244 AWRPITMYIAGEY
-257 AKGVYTANE
+257 AKGVYTSNE
-266 FLGRFNLSTMAGDR
+266 FLARFNLSTMAGDR

-286 RAKNVI
+286 HAENVI

-306 ALRCGAKSTLVY
+306 ALRCGAKSTVVY
-318 RRTIKD
+318 RRSVEE

-332 ELARSEGVEMLENTL
+332 EIARSEGVEIIGNTL
-347 QKKILYNESGSVY
+347 QKKILYNKSGNVY
-360 GIECI
+360 GIECV

-380 VEIPGSEFIL
+380 VEIEGSEFVL
-390 GCDTVILSTGS
+390 NCDTVILSTGS

-418 NGTIAVDPKT
+418 NGTIAVDPQT

-446 LTIVAAMVQAKQVSE
+446 LTIVGAMVQAKQ
-461 SIDNYLKGGTP
+461 
-472 DAAESASEPA
+472 AAESMDKYLRGEL
-482 PDGAQK
+482 Q

>member
-1 MNLEPKKTTAS
+1 MSSENKKLTAS
-12 GLPRMEVHECTDKIR
+12 GLPRMDVHECTEKIR

-35 YGITKKAAI
+35 YGITKKAAM

-72 FEIANG
+72 YEIANG
-78 NIAEAAKKLALQSTM
+78 NVAEAAKKLATQSTM
-93 SAVCGRLCNQNKQCE
+93 SAICGRLCNQSKQCE

-120 AIGALERFAADFV
+120 AIGALERFAADYV
-133 RINGY
+133 RINGHTHI
-138 SSVPAC
+138 PEC
-144 KPPTGKYI
+144 KPPTGKHT

-166 KLAEMG
+166 KLSEMG

-179 GRDLPGGVMM
+179 GRDLPGGVTM

-200 IVFERVSR
+200 IVFERISR
-208 LEKMGVGIHYGIG
+208 LEKMGVNIHYGIG

-226 YSLDELRERYDAV
+226 YSLDELRERYDSV

-244 AWKPITMYIAGEY
+244 AWRPITMYIAGEY
-257 AKGVYTANE
+257 AKGVYTSNE
-266 FLGRFNLSTMAGDR
+266 FLARFNLSTMAGDR

-286 RAKNVI
+286 HAENVI

-306 ALRCGAKSTLVY
+306 ALRCGAKSTVVY
-318 RRTIKD
+318 RRSVEE

-332 ELARSEGVEMLENTL
+332 EIARSEGVEIIGNTL
-347 QKKILYNESGSVY
+347 QKKILYNKSGNVY
-360 GIECI
+360 GIECV

-380 VEIPGSEFIL
+380 VEIEGSEFVL
-390 GCDTVILSTGS
+390 NCDTVILSTGS

-418 NGTIAVDPKT
+418 NGTIAVDPQT
-428 LQTSMEGVFA
+428 LQTSMAGVFA

-446 LTIVAAMVQAKQVSE
+446 LTIVGAMVQAKQ
-461 SIDNYLKGGTP
+461 
-472 DAAESASEPA
+472 AAESMDKYLRGEL
-482 PDGAQK
+482 Q

>member
-1 MNLEPKKTTAS
+1 MSSENKKLTAS
-12 GLPRMEVHECTDKIR
+12 GLPRMDVHECTEKIR

-35 YGITKKAAI
+35 YGITKKAAM

-72 FEIANG
+72 YEIANG
-78 NIAEAAKKLALQSTM
+78 NVAEAAKKLATQSTM
-93 SAVCGRLCNQNKQCE
+93 SAICGRLCNQSKQCE

-120 AIGALERFAADFV
+120 AIGALERFAADYV
-133 RINGY
+133 RINGHTHI
-138 SSVPAC
+138 PEC
-144 KPPTGKYI
+144 KPPTGKHT

-166 KLAEMG
+166 KLSEMG

-179 GRDLPGGVMM
+179 GRDLPGGVTM

-200 IVFERVSR
+200 IVFERISR
-208 LEKMGVGIHYGIG
+208 LEKMGVNIHYGIG

-226 YSLDELRERYDAV
+226 YSLDELRERYDSV

-244 AWKPITMYIAGEY
+244 AWRPITMYIAGEY
-257 AKGVYTANE
+257 AKGVYTSNE
-266 FLGRFNLSTMAGDR
+266 FLARFNLSTMAGDR

-286 RAKNVI
+286 HAENVI

-306 ALRCGAKSTLVY
+306 ALRCGAKSTVVY
-318 RRTIKD
+318 RRSVEE

-332 ELARSEGVEMLENTL
+332 EIARSEGVEIIGNTL
-347 QKKILYNESGSVY
+347 QKKILYNKTGNVY
-360 GIECI
+360 GIECV

-380 VEIPGSEFIL
+380 VEIEGSEFVL
-390 GCDTVILSTGS
+390 NCDTVILSTGS

-418 NGTIAVDPKT
+418 NGTIAVDPQT

-446 LTIVAAMVQAKQVSE
+446 LTIVGAMVQAKQ
-461 SIDNYLKGGTP
+461 
-472 DAAESASEPA
+472 AAESMDKYLRGEL
-482 PDGAQK
+482 Q

>member
-1 MNLEPKKTTAS
+1 MSSENKKLTAS
-12 GLPRMEVHECTDKIR
+12 GLPRMDVHECTEKIR

-35 YGITKKAAI
+35 YGITKKAAM

-53 PKPRCQIGCPNH
+53 PKPRCQTACPNH

-72 FEIANG
+72 YEIANG
-78 NIAEAAKKLALQSTM
+78 NVAEAAKKLATQSTM
-93 SAVCGRLCNQNKQCE
+93 SAICGRLCNQSKQCE

-114 IRGKPV
+114 IRGKSV
-120 AIGALERFAADFV
+120 AIGALERFAADYV
-133 RINGY
+133 RINGHTHI
-138 SSVPAC
+138 PEC
-144 KPPTGKYI
+144 KPPTGKHT

-166 KLAEMG
+166 KLSEMG

-179 GRDLPGGVMM
+179 GRDLPGGVTM

-200 IVFERVSR
+200 IVFERISR
-208 LEKMGVGIHYGIG
+208 LEKMGVNIHYGIG

-226 YSLDELRERYDAV
+226 YSLDELRERYDSV

-244 AWKPITMYIAGEY
+244 AWRPITMYIAGEY
-257 AKGVYTANE
+257 AKGVYTSNE
-266 FLGRFNLSTMAGDR
+266 FLARFNLSTMAGDR

-286 RAKNVI
+286 HAENVI

-306 ALRCGAKSTLVY
+306 ALRCGAKSTVVY
-318 RRTIKD
+318 RRSVEE

-332 ELARSEGVEMLENTL
+332 EIARSEGVEIIGNTL
-347 QKKILYNESGSVY
+347 QKKILYNKSGNVY
-360 GIECI
+360 GIECV

-380 VEIPGSEFIL
+380 VEIEGSEFVL
-390 GCDTVILSTGS
+390 NCDTVILSTGS

-418 NGTIAVDPKT
+418 NGTIAVDPQT

-446 LTIVAAMVQAKQVSE
+446 LTIVGAMVQAKQ
-461 SIDNYLKGGTP
+461 
-472 DAAESASEPA
+472 AAESMDKYLRGEL
-482 PDGAQK
+482 Q

>member
-1 MNLEPKKTTAS
+1 MSSENKKLTAS
-12 GLPRMEVHECTDKIR
+12 GLPRMDVHECTEKIR

-35 YGITKKAAI
+35 YGITKKAAM

-72 FEIANG
+72 YEIANG
-78 NIAEAAKKLALQSTM
+78 NVAEAAKKLATQSTM
-93 SAVCGRLCNQNKQCE
+93 SAICGRLCNQSKQCE

-120 AIGALERFAADFV
+120 AIGALERFAADYV
-133 RINGY
+133 RINGHTHI
-138 SSVPAC
+138 PEC
-144 KPPTGKYI
+144 KPPTGKHT

-166 KLAEMG
+166 KLSEMG
-172 HAVEVFE
+172 HALEVFE
-179 GRDLPGGVMM
+179 GRDLPGGVTM

-200 IVFERVSR
+200 IVFERISR
-208 LEKMGVGIHYGIG
+208 LEKMGVNIHYGIG

-226 YSLDELRERYDAV
+226 YSLDELRERYDSV

-244 AWKPITMYIAGEY
+244 AWRPITMYIAGEY
-257 AKGVYTANE
+257 AKGVYTSNE
-266 FLGRFNLSTMAGDR
+266 FLARFNLSTMAGDR

-286 RAKNVI
+286 HAENVI

-306 ALRCGAKSTLVY
+306 ALRCGAKSTVVY
-318 RRTIKD
+318 RRSVEE

-332 ELARSEGVEMLENTL
+332 EIARSEGVEIIGNTL
-347 QKKILYNESGSVY
+347 QKKILYNKTGNVY
-360 GIECI
+360 GIECV

-380 VEIPGSEFIL
+380 VEIEGSEFVL
-390 GCDTVILSTGS
+390 NCDTVILSTGS

-418 NGTIAVDPKT
+418 NGTIAVDPQT
-428 LQTSMEGVFA
+428 LQTSMAGVFA

-446 LTIVAAMVQAKQVSE
+446 LTIVGAMVQAKQ
-461 SIDNYLKGGTP
+461 
-472 DAAESASEPA
+472 AAESMDKYLRGEL
-482 PDGAQK
+482 Q

>member
-1 MNLEPKKTTAS
+1 MSSENKKLTAS
-12 GLPRMEVHECTDKIR
+12 GLPRMDVHECTEKIR

-35 YGITKKAAI
+35 YGITKKAAM
-44 AEASRCLHC
+44 AEAQRCLHC

-72 FEIANG
+72 YEIANG
-78 NIAEAAKKLALQSTM
+78 NVAEAAKKLATQSTM
-93 SAVCGRLCNQNKQCE
+93 SAICGRLCNQSKQCE

-120 AIGALERFAADFV
+120 AIGALERFAADYV
-133 RINGY
+133 RINGHTHI
-138 SSVPAC
+138 PEC
-144 KPPTGKYI
+144 KPPTGKHT

-166 KLAEMG
+166 KLSEMG

-179 GRDLPGGVMM
+179 GRDLPGGVTM

-200 IVFERVSR
+200 IVFERISR
-208 LEKMGVGIHYGIG
+208 LEKMGVNIHYGIG

-226 YSLDELRERYDAV
+226 YSLDELRERYDSV

-244 AWKPITMYIAGEY
+244 AWRPITMYIAGEY
-257 AKGVYTANE
+257 AKGVYTSNE
-266 FLGRFNLSTMAGDR
+266 FLARFNLSTMAGDR

-286 RAKNVI
+286 HAENVI

-306 ALRCGAKSTLVY
+306 ALRCGAKSTVVY
-318 RRTIKD
+318 RRSVEE

-332 ELARSEGVEMLENTL
+332 EIARSEGVEIIGNTL
-347 QKKILYNESGSVY
+347 QKKILYNKTGNVY
-360 GIECI
+360 GIECV

-380 VEIPGSEFIL
+380 VEIEGSEFVL
-390 GCDTVILSTGS
+390 NCDTVILSTGS

-418 NGTIAVDPKT
+418 NGTIAVDPQT
-428 LQTSMEGVFA
+428 LQTSMAGVFA

-446 LTIVAAMVQAKQVSE
+446 LTIVGAMVQAKQ
-461 SIDNYLKGGTP
+461 
-472 DAAESASEPA
+472 AAESMDKYLRGEL
-482 PDGAQK
+482 Q

>member
-1 MNLEPKKTTAS
+1 MSSENKKLTAS
-12 GLPRMEVHECTDKIR
+12 GLPRMDVHECTEKIR

-35 YGITKKAAI
+35 YGITKKAAM

-72 FEIANG
+72 YEIANG
-78 NIAEAAKKLALQSTM
+78 NVAEAAKKLATQSTM
-93 SAVCGRLCNQNKQCE
+93 SAICGRLCNQSKQCE

-120 AIGALERFAADFV
+120 AIGALERFAADYV
-133 RINGY
+133 RINGHTHI
-138 SSVPAC
+138 PEC
-144 KPPTGKYI
+144 KPPTGKHT

-166 KLAEMG
+166 KLSEMG

-179 GRDLPGGVMM
+179 GRDLPGGVTM

-200 IVFERVSR
+200 IVFERISR
-208 LEKMGVGIHYGIG
+208 LEKMGVNIHYGIG

-226 YSLDELRERYDAV
+226 YSLDELRERYDSV

-244 AWKPITMYIAGEY
+244 AWRPITMYIAGEY
-257 AKGVYTANE
+257 AKGVYTSNE
-266 FLGRFNLSTMAGDR
+266 FLARFNLSTMAGDR

-286 RAKNVI
+286 HAENVI

-306 ALRCGAKSTLVY
+306 ALRCGAKSTVVY
-318 RRTIKD
+318 RRSVEE

-332 ELARSEGVEMLENTL
+332 EIARSEGVEIIGNTL
-347 QKKILYNESGSVY
+347 QKKILYNKTGNVY
-360 GIECI
+360 GIECV

-380 VEIPGSEFIL
+380 VEIEGSEFVL
-390 GCDTVILSTGS
+390 NCDTVILSTGS

-418 NGTIAVDPKT
+418 NGTIAVDPQT
-428 LQTSMEGVFA
+428 LQTSMAGVFA

-446 LTIVAAMVQAKQVSE
+446 LTIVGAMVQAKQ
-461 SIDNYLKGGTP
+461 
-472 DAAESASEPA
+472 AAESMDKYLRGEL
-482 PDGAQK
+482 Q

>member
-1 MNLEPKKTTAS
+1 MSSENKKLTAS
-12 GLPRMEVHECTDKIR
+12 GLPRMDVHECTEKIR

-35 YGITKKAAI
+35 YGITKKAAM

-72 FEIANG
+72 YEIANG
-78 NIAEAAKKLALQSTM
+78 NVAEAAKKLAAQSTM
-93 SAVCGRLCNQNKQCE
+93 SAICGRLCNQSKQCE

-120 AIGALERFAADFV
+120 AIGALERFAADYV
-133 RINGY
+133 RINGHTHI
-138 SSVPAC
+138 PEC
-144 KPPTGKYI
+144 KPPTGKHT

-166 KLAEMG
+166 KLSEMG

-179 GRDLPGGVMM
+179 GRDLPGGVTM

-200 IVFERVSR
+200 IVFERISR
-208 LEKMGVGIHYGIG
+208 LEKMGVNIHYGIG

-226 YSLDELRERYDAV
+226 YSLDELRERYDSV

-244 AWKPITMYIAGEY
+244 AWRPITMYIAGEY
-257 AKGVYTANE
+257 AKGVYTSNE
-266 FLGRFNLSTMAGDR
+266 FLARFNLSTMAGDR

-286 RAKNVI
+286 HAENVI

-306 ALRCGAKSTLVY
+306 ALRCGAKSTVVY
-318 RRTIKD
+318 RRSVEE

-332 ELARSEGVEMLENTL
+332 EIARSEGVEIIGNTL
-347 QKKILYNESGSVY
+347 QKKILYNKTGNVY
-360 GIECI
+360 GIECV

-380 VEIPGSEFIL
+380 VEIEGSEFVL
-390 GCDTVILSTGS
+390 NCDTVILSTGS

-418 NGTIAVDPKT
+418 NGTIAVDPQT
-428 LQTSMEGVFA
+428 LQTSMAGVFA

-446 LTIVAAMVQAKQVSE
+446 LTIVGAMVQAKQ
-461 SIDNYLKGGTP
+461 
-472 DAAESASEPA
+472 AAESMDKYLRGEL
-482 PDGAQK
+482 Q

>member
-1 MNLEPKKTTAS
+1 MSSENKKLTAS
-12 GLPRMEVHECTDKIR
+12 GLPRMDVHECTEKIR

-35 YGITKKAAI
+35 YGITKKAAM

-53 PKPRCQIGCPNH
+53 PKPRCQTACPNH

-72 FEIANG
+72 YEIVNG
-78 NIAEAAKKLALQSTM
+78 NVAEAAKKLATQSTM
-93 SAVCGRLCNQNKQCE
+93 SAICGRLCNQSKQCE

-120 AIGALERFAADFV
+120 AIGALERFAADYV
-133 RINGY
+133 RINGHTHI
-138 SSVPAC
+138 PEC
-144 KPPTGKYI
+144 KPPTGKHT

-166 KLAEMG
+166 KLSEMG

-179 GRDLPGGVMM
+179 GRDLPGGVTM

-200 IVFERVSR
+200 IVFERISR
-208 LEKMGVGIHYGIG
+208 LEKMGVNIHYGIG

-226 YSLDELRERYDAV
+226 YSLDELRERYDSV

-244 AWKPITMYIAGEY
+244 AWRPITMYIAGEY
-257 AKGVYTANE
+257 AKGVYTSNE
-266 FLGRFNLSTMAGDR
+266 FLARFNLSTMAGDR

-286 RAKNVI
+286 HAENVI

-306 ALRCGAKSTLVY
+306 ALRCGAKSTVVY
-318 RRTIKD
+318 RRSVEE

-332 ELARSEGVEMLENTL
+332 EIARSEGVEIIGNTL
-347 QKKILYNESGSVY
+347 QKKILYNKSGNVY
-360 GIECI
+360 GIECV

-380 VEIPGSEFIL
+380 VEIEGSEFVL
-390 GCDTVILSTGS
+390 NCDTVILSTGS

-418 NGTIAVDPKT
+418 NGTIAVDPQT

-446 LTIVAAMVQAKQVSE
+446 LTIVGAMVQAKQ
-461 SIDNYLKGGTP
+461 
-472 DAAESASEPA
+472 AAESMDKYLRGEL
-482 PDGAQK
+482 Q

>member
-1 MNLEPKKTTAS
+1 MSSENKKLTAS
-12 GLPRMEVHECTDKIR
+12 GLPRMDVHECTEKIR

-35 YGITKKAAI
+35 YGITKKAAM

-72 FEIANG
+72 YEIANG
-78 NIAEAAKKLALQSTM
+78 NVAEAAKKLATQSTM
-93 SAVCGRLCNQNKQCE
+93 SAICGRLCNQSKQCE

-120 AIGALERFAADFV
+120 AIGALERFAADYV
-133 RINGY
+133 RINGHTHI
-138 SSVPAC
+138 PEC
-144 KPPTGKYI
+144 KPPTGKHT

-166 KLAEMG
+166 KLSEMG

-179 GRDLPGGVMM
+179 GRDLPGGVTM

-200 IVFERVSR
+200 IVFERISR
-208 LEKMGVGIHYGIG
+208 LEKMGVNIHYGIG

-226 YSLDELRERYDAV
+226 YSLDELRERYDSV

-244 AWKPITMYIAGEY
+244 AWRPITMYIAGEY
-257 AKGVYTANE
+257 AKGVYTSNE
-266 FLGRFNLSTMAGDR
+266 FLARFNLSTMAGDR

-286 RAKNVI
+286 HAENVI

-306 ALRCGAKSTLVY
+306 ALRCGAKSTVVY
-318 RRTIKD
+318 RRSVEE

-332 ELARSEGVEMLENTL
+332 EIARSEGVEIIGNTL
-347 QKKILYNESGSVY
+347 QKKILYNKTGNVY
-360 GIECI
+360 GIECV

-380 VEIPGSEFIL
+380 VEIEGSEFVL
-390 GCDTVILSTGS
+390 NCDTVILSTGS

-418 NGTIAVDPKT
+418 NGTIAVDPQT
-428 LQTSMEGVFA
+428 LQTSMAGVFA

-446 LTIVAAMVQAKQVSE
+446 LTIVGAMVQAKQ
-461 SIDNYLKGGTP
+461 
-472 DAAESASEPA
+472 AAESMDKYLRGEM
-482 PDGAQK
+482 Q

>member
-1 MNLEPKKTTAS
+1 MNPENKKTTAS
-12 GLPRMEVHECTDKIR
+12 GLPRMEVRESTEKIR

-65 INIPEFV
+65 INIPEFISD
-72 FEIANG
+72 IANG
-78 NIAEAAKKLALQSTM
+78 NVSDAAKKLALQSTM
-93 SAVCGRLCNQNKQCE
+93 SAICGRLCNQNKQCE
-108 GSCVLG
+108 GACVLG
-114 IRGKPV
+114 IRGEPV

-138 SSVPAC
+138 SEVPKC
-144 KPPTGKYI
+144 NPPTGKHV

-166 KLAEMG
+166 KLAQMG

-179 GRDLPGGVMM
+179 GRDLPGGVTM

-208 LEKMGVGIHYGIG
+208 LEKMDVRIHYGIG

-226 YSLDELRERYDAV
+226 YSLDELRERYDSV

-257 AKGVYTANE
+257 AKGVYTSNE
-266 FLGRFNLSTMAGDR
+266 FLARFNLSTMSSDSR

-306 ALRCGAKSTLVY
+306 ALRCGAKSTIVY
-318 RRTIKD
+318 RRTLEE
-324 MPARADEI
+324 MPARSDEI
-332 ELARSEGVEMLENTL
+332 AIAKKEGVQMLENTL
-347 QKKILYNESGSVY
+347 QKKILYDESGSVY
-360 GIECI
+360 GVECV
-365 KTQMGEPD
+365 KTRMGEPD
-373 ASGRRVP
+373 AGGRRTP
-380 VEIPGSEFIL
+380 VEIPGSEFTL
-390 GCDTVILSTGS
+390 ECDTVILSTGS

-418 NGTIAVDPKT
+418 NGTIAVDPQT
-428 LQTSMEGVFA
+428 LQTSMDGVFA

-446 LTIVAAMVQAKQVSE
+446 DTIVGAMVQAKKVAE
-461 SIDNYLKGGTP
+461 NMDKYLRG
-472 DAAESASEPA
+472 EI
-482 PDGAQK
+482 

>member
-1 MNLEPKKTTAS
+1 MSSENKKLTAS
-12 GLPRMEVHECTDKIR
+12 GLPRMDVHECTEKIR

-35 YGITKKAAI
+35 YGITKKAAM

-72 FEIANG
+72 YEIANG
-78 NIAEAAKKLALQSTM
+78 NVAEAAKKLATQSTM
-93 SAVCGRLCNQNKQCE
+93 SAICGRLCNQSKQCE

-120 AIGALERFAADFV
+120 AIGALERFAADYV
-133 RINGY
+133 RINGHTHI
-138 SSVPAC
+138 PEC
-144 KPPTGKYI
+144 KPPTGKHT

-166 KLAEMG
+166 KLSEMG

-179 GRDLPGGVMM
+179 GRDLPGGVTM

-200 IVFERVSR
+200 IVFERISR
-208 LEKMGVGIHYGIG
+208 LEKMGVNIHYGIG

-226 YSLDELRERYDAV
+226 YSLDELRERYDSV

-244 AWKPITMYIAGEY
+244 AWRPITMYIAGEY
-257 AKGVYTANE
+257 AKGVYTSNE
-266 FLGRFNLSTMAGDR
+266 FLARFNLSTMAGDR

-286 RAKNVI
+286 HAENVI

-306 ALRCGAKSTLVY
+306 ALRCGAKSTVVY
-318 RRTIKD
+318 RRSVEE

-332 ELARSEGVEMLENTL
+332 EIARSEGVEIIGNTL
-347 QKKILYNESGSVY
+347 QKKILYNKSGNVY
-360 GIECI
+360 GIECV

-380 VEIPGSEFIL
+380 VEIEGSEFVL
-390 GCDTVILSTGS
+390 NCDTVILSTGS

-418 NGTIAVDPKT
+418 NGTIAVDPQT
-428 LQTSMEGVFA
+428 LQTSMAGVFA

-446 LTIVAAMVQAKQVSE
+446 LTIVGAMVQAKQ
-461 SIDNYLKGGTP
+461 
-472 DAAESASEPA
+472 AAESMDKYLRGEM
-482 PDGAQK
+482 Q